1 MDGTLDLN
9 GHSCKIFR
17 IVNLTTDDYPR
28 AFTARIVNSGAAD
41 VLIYMNSASA
51 TEFYG
56 KIEETSGKIWLRGP
70 NTTFNLFGPDGAMA
84 ISCVSNMSS
93 STLLPYA
100 CPTKI
105 RFVLQPSLAGKFNLR
120 LAEIGL
126 TYKGVPVP
134 VASANVVKGDST
146 KPVSNLIDGDAKT
159 YWRAE
164 DATAQTIELGFANGY
179 IPRVDGFRLTPYDE
193 GDLTRYRPGGWDVYV
208 FRSTSAGWVLAD
220 SVRNFTGWSSRMYSS
235 TTNILFSAEGRLG
248 SVFGEQ
254 TDITLSGSSETA
266 LRVTTVDPLKTGAIR
281 SVGGIRIENGS
292 TLQPGSLAD
301 YKGAFTVNACTTPDM
316 QAKLAI
322 SSRGGAEQP
331 VAITN
336 RQNLAVVNGGAEPV
350 SVLLDDSRTEHL
362 FGRLA
367 DGESGSLGLVKRGS
381 GTRVLETEDA
391 TYSGE
396 TKVEAGT
403 LVVARART
411 TVGTVAA
418 KYLRFTPLTTT
429 GTDTSYPWAA
439 NELQLL
445 NAEGAVIPWPTG
457 TTAAKPTN
465 TKAEHGTSKIA
476 RFVDGDTKTRM
487 LMPPYS
493 DTTTGFAPITVTL
506 PTAVSFAGYRW
517 VSTRDNSVDKKRT
530 PVTWQLEI
538 SADGSAWQVCDVGE
552 QAWSSEEELAS
563 WAPGVEGFPRTVLAV
578 RGSVP
583 AVSGTGLVTLSD
595 AFLKKPADDAR
606 ATVGEL
612 AARYFRFRVLDVEST
627 TASQYAYGWQL
638 AEIGLMKGGQR
649 VNWPAGVSIGLTGGT
664 LNVNNNSK
672 LENLVNN
679 VIWEEGKGD
688 VSQTRE
694 SAFVQEYPSFV
705 TIDAGETMTFDAYS
719 LVGLRACW
727 YRMPSAWTFE
737 ISNDGEK
744 WTRVDAKGGYM
755 LTQEQRNLGD
765 GYPEMGPFA
774 LRYPL
779 LERGEGNSIGDTSPV
794 SIADGA
800 TLCLATDYEKFG
812 ALSGAGTL
820 DLEFNAVGEIN
831 TDAATFSGK
840 VTGDGTLVVSGEGTQ
855 TFDGAD
861 LSGVKILEL
870 NGGMVA
876 GSASFGGND
885 LVIAFNGGTLGAE
898 LSNLGRVSVSGP
910 VKYAF
915 PTITPDVKSV
925 SLQLISATEIPA
937 AAQAAFAAG
946 TVDVPRGWRH
956 EISVTA
962 TGVRLDAWRPGLIMI
977 LR

>member
-9 GHSCKIFR
+9 GHTCKILR
-17 IVNLTTDDYPR
+17 IVNLTTADYPR

-41 VLIYMNSASA
+41 VLIYMNSSSA

-193 GDLTRYRPGGWDVYV
+193 NDLTRYRPGGWDVYV
-208 FRSTSAGWVLAD
+208 FRSASAGWVLAD

-281 SVGGIRIENGS
+281 GVGGIRIENGS

-367 DGESGSLGLVKRGS
+367 DGESGSLGLVKRGN

-396 TKVEAGT
+396 TKVAEGT

-411 TVGTVAA
+411 AIGTVSA
-418 KYLRFTPLTTT
+418 KYLRFTPLATV
-429 GTDTSYPWAA
+429 GSDASFPWAA

-445 NAEGAVIPWPTG
+445 DAEGSVIPWPTG
-457 TTAAKPTN
+457 TTAEKPTN

-487 LMPPYS
+487 LVPPYS
-493 DTTTGFAPITVTL
+493 GATTGYVPIMVTMS
-506 PTAVSFAGYRW
+506 TAVSFAGYRW
-517 VSTRDNSVDKKRT
+517 VSTQDNSADKNRT

-552 QAWSSEEELAS
+552 QALSAEEISA
-563 WAPGVEGFPRTVLAV
+563 AGAGGEGFPRTVLAV

-612 AARYFRFRVLDVEST
+612 AARYFRFRVLDIEST

-679 VIWEEGKGD
+679 VIWEEGKGG

-694 SAFVQEYPSFV
+694 SAFVEEYPSFV

-800 TLCLATDYEKFG
+800 TLRLATDYEKFG

-831 TDAATFSGK
+831 VGAATFSGK

-855 TFDGAD
+855 TFAGAD

-876 GSASFGGND
+876 GSASFGGKD
-885 LVIAFNGGTLGAE
+885 LAIAFNGGAIGAE
-898 LSNLGRVSVSGP
+898 LSNIGALTVTGD
-910 VKYAF
+910 VKYAVDL
-915 PTITPDVKSV
+915 PEGAESYSKTIV
-925 SLQLISATEIPA
+925 SGATLDA
-937 AAQAAFAAG
+937 AAQEAFRGGA
-946 TVDVPRGWRH
+946 VSLPRGWTG
-956 EISVTA
+956 EISVDA
-962 TGVRLDAWRPGLIMI
+962 TSVRLSAWKKGSELI